1 MNKTRRLKDH
11 LVDYINDNRDEFENK
26 LLTEAVNV
34 SGKIN
39 DILRMGNIDLLKN
52 ARTLIY
58 FIVDGN
64 ERELIAFA
72 QQEGVAWAEHS
83 LTLALKLEWVQAIRR
98 TMWQIVCD
106 INEKKDLNIQSLDFF
121 NLEKVLNDQIDQF
134 LNNFFLSYSK
144 YKDAMLLKQ
153 REMVEHL
160 SVPIIPVSETVSVL
174 PLIGLIDSYRVNIL
188 VEKVLNEIA
197 ATRIETL
204 VIDLSGV
211 AKMEMDVIDQFE
223 KVLTGVGMMGSKAVL
238 TGLRPDLVK
247 EMVRAGIRF
256 NQDAET
262 TGTLKETLKSYL
274 NLQE

>member
-11 LVDYINDNRDEFENK
+11 LVHYINDNRDEFENK